1 MIWVHSFVSKHF
13 FSFPPH
19 FCFFFPYIKILLTNF
34 FSNVTGFHRSM
45 VLILNPALKNG
56 LLVFL
61 FFKKKK
67 KKNFKR
73 RYLDN
78 SVNTDT
84 KICFLRW
91 ATKKHWN
98 QINRSRFTSPTTSNS
113 QIHILPPWTIA
124 TRNFMLYW
132 VPGSERLAVWSFIE
146 ERNPSI
152 TFYYEM
158 WRVERDL

>member
-13 FSFPPH
+13 FFHFPLISV
-19 FCFFFPYIKILLTNF
+19 FFPDIKILLTKF
-34 FSNVTGFHRSM
+34 FSNATGFHRST

-61 FFKKKK
+61 FFKKKT
-67 KKNFKR
+67 NFTR

-78 SVNTDT
+78 SVNTDI
-84 KICFLRW
+84 KICFLRCT
-91 ATKKHWN
+91 TKRHWN
-98 QINRSRFTSPTTSNS
+98 QINRSRFTSPTTFNN

-146 ERNPSI
+146 ERNPSL